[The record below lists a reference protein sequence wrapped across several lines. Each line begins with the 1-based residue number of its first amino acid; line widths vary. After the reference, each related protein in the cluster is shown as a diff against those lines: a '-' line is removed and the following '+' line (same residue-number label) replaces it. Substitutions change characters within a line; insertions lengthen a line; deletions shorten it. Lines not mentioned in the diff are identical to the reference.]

1 MQENAALQKR
11 ANAATV
17 NVKLNL
23 NLSSF
28 VGTFVAANRPGPK
41 AGVNG
46 TFAPSFSAS
55 LSSPLPT
62 AFPPPPKE
70 NQEAIDAPFP
80 LSAMLRGMGYR
91 CGYLSAPPLPRL
103 LCTI

>member
-41 AGVNG
+41 AGENR
-46 TFAPSFSAS
+46 TFAP
-55 LSSPLPT
+55 
-62 AFPPPPKE
+62 
-70 NQEAIDAPFP
+70 PF
-80 LSAMLRGMGYR
+80 LR
-91 CGYLSAPPLPRL
+91 P
-103 LCTI
+103 